1 MYQRRA
7 MIESMSHL
15 SAERLAALASEQPT
29 SAELAHLA
37 GCRFCAAE
45 RGSHA
50 AVRRLAAAEIARD
63 SAPITEWGAIAARLR
78 ADGMISDVEQPG
90 IRFVA
95 TRWALRAAAA
105 LLLVTGGVVL
115 GRVSSGDTP
124 VPGLAFGGAEVV
136 EEIDPIDPIDL
147 KLVSGGTD
155 SITFGSPDEALAV
168 LQRAEHDY
176 ARAAAFL
183 MGSDPTTREGGSA
196 AMIRARHAALDAVA
210 SATRVALYEAPHE
223 QVINRYSLSAHAARE
238 ATLRQLG
245 TALPAGYE
253 LNSY

>member
-1 MYQRRA
+1 
-7 MIESMSHL
+7 MSHL

-29 SAELAHLA
+29 SAESAHLA

-45 RGSHA
+45 RESHA

-63 SAPITEWGAIAARLR
+63 SAPLTEWGSIAARLR
-78 ADGMISDVEQPG
+78 AEGMISDVDQPRV
-90 IRFVA
+90 RFVA

-105 LLLVTGGVVL
+105 LLLVTGGMVL
-115 GRVSSGDTP
+115 GRVSSGETP
-124 VPGLAFGGAEVV
+124 IPGLAFGGSSEVA

-155 SITFGSPDEALAV
+155 SVTFASPDEALAV
-168 LQRAEHDY
+168 LQRAEQDY

-183 MGSDPTTREGGSA
+183 IGPDPATRDAGSA
-196 AMIRARHAALDAVA
+196 DMIRTRLAALDAVA
-210 SATRVALYEAPHE
+210 SATRAALYEAPHD
-223 QVINRYSLSAHAARE
+223 QVINRYYLSALGARE

-253 LNSY
+253 LNRY

>member
-1 MYQRRA
+1 

-29 SAELAHLA
+29 SAESAHLA

-63 SAPITEWGAIAARLR
+63 SAPLIEWGTIAARLR
-78 ADGMISDVEQPG
+78 AEGMISDVAQPRV
-90 IRFVA
+90 RFAA

-105 LLLVTGGVVL
+105 LLLVTGGIVL
-115 GRVSSGDTP
+115 GRVSSGETP
-124 VPGLAFGGAEVV
+124 LPGLAFGGMEVV

-168 LQRAEHDY
+168 LQRAEQDY

-183 MGSDPTTREGGSA
+183 MGPDPTTREGGSA
-196 AMIRARHAALDAVA
+196 DMIRTRLAALDAVA
-210 SATRVALYEAPHE
+210 SATRAALYEAPHD
-223 QVINRYSLSAHAARE
+223 QVINRYYLSALGARE

-253 LNSY
+253 LNRY

>member
-1 MYQRRA
+1 
-7 MIESMSHL
+7 MSHL

-29 SAELAHLA
+29 NAESAHLA

-50 AVRRLAAAEIARD
+50 ALRRLAAAEIARD
-63 SAPITEWGAIAARLR
+63 GEPLTEWSGIAARLR
-78 ADGMISDVEQPG
+78 AEGMITEAEAPKV
-90 IRFVA
+90 RFIA

-105 LLLVTGGVVL
+105 LLLVTGGMVL

-124 VPGLAFGGAEVV
+124 LPGLAFGSADLV

-155 SITFGSPDEALAV
+155 SISFGSPDEALAV
-168 LQRAEHDY
+168 LQRAEQDY

-183 MGSDPTTREGGSA
+183 IGPDPAAREAGSA
-196 AMIRARHAALDAVA
+196 DMIRTRLAALDAVA
-210 SATRVALYEAPHE
+210 SATRAALYEAPHD
-223 QVINRYSLSAHAARE
+223 QVINRYYLSALGARE

-253 LNSY
+253 LNRY

>member
-1 MYQRRA
+1 
-7 MIESMSHL
+7 MSHL

-29 SAELAHLA
+29 SAESAHLA

-45 RGSHA
+45 RASHA
-50 AVRRLAAAEIARD
+50 AVRRLAAAEIARE
-63 SAPITEWGAIAARLR
+63 SAPLTEWGTIAARLR
-78 ADGMISDVEQPG
+78 AEGMITDVEEPKV
-90 IRFVA
+90 RFVA

-105 LLLVTGGVVL
+105 LLLVTGGMVM

-124 VPGLAFGGAEVV
+124 LPGVAFGGQEVV
-136 EEIDPIDPIDL
+136 EVDPIDPIDL

-155 SITFGSPDEALAV
+155 SVTFGSPDEALAV
-168 LQRAEHDY
+168 LQRAEQDY

-183 MGSDPTTREGGSA
+183 IGPDPTTREAGSA
-196 AMIRARHAALDAVA
+196 DMIRTRLAALDAVA
-210 SATRVALYEAPHE
+210 SATRAALYEAPHD
-223 QVINRYSLSAHAARE
+223 QVINRYYLSALGARE

-253 LNSY
+253 LNRY

>member
-1 MYQRRA
+1 
-7 MIESMSHL
+7 MSHL

-29 SAELAHLA
+29 SAESAHLA

-50 AVRRLAAAEIARD
+50 AVRRLAAAEIAHD
-63 SAPITEWGAIAARLR
+63 SAPLTEWGTIAARLR
-78 ADGMISDVEQPG
+78 AEGLVSDADQPQ
-90 IRFVA
+90 IRFAA

-105 LLLVTGGVVL
+105 LLLVSGGMVL
-115 GRVSSGDTP
+115 GRVSSGESP
-124 VPGLAFGGAEVV
+124 VPGLAFGSEEVV
-136 EEIDPIDPIDL
+136 EVDPIDPIDL
-147 KLVSGGTD
+147 KLVSGGAD

-168 LQRAEHDY
+168 LQRAEQDY

-183 MGSDPTTREGGSA
+183 IGPDPTTREAGSA
-196 AMIRARHAALDAVA
+196 DMIRTRLAALDAVA
-210 SATRVALYEAPHE
+210 SATRAALYEAPHD
-223 QVINRYSLSAHAARE
+223 QVINRYYLSALGARE

-253 LNSY
+253 LNRY